1 MVPNVD
7 LNKIKFIS
15 CEYVPSYLFSHV
27 VFTKITNECPLGYSA
42 RQATI
47 LYVYPLARYVIH
59 LHTYPNKIQ
68 KKKLIPF
75 AYILLNTSKL
85 KELSHM
91 CSYNHPSQNEVS
103 TRGPQ
108 QNSTCY

>member
-68 KKKLIPF
+68 KKTNSLCLHPPQHLKVEGIVSHVLIQ
-75 AYILLNTSKL
+75 
-85 KELSHM
+85 
-91 CSYNHPSQNEVS
+91 PSI
-103 TRGPQ
+103 TK
-108 QNSTCY
+108 